1 MSRFEHIVNIY
12 NAGDLE
18 KVDEWL
24 HEEFLFIKDFSMQNK
39 DEYLEDVKGIFANGF
54 KMHDPKLVVENED
67 IVALNHLV
75 KDAKGQSFRVTA
87 VNFLRDGQSWRI
99 ATSRTKIE
107 E

>member
-1 MSRFEHIVNIY
+1 
-12 NAGDLE
+12 
-18 KVDEWL
+18 
-24 HEEFLFIKDFSMQNK
+24 MQNK

-75 KDAKGQSFRVTA
+75 KDEKGQSFRVTA

-99 ATSRTKIE
+99 TTSRTKIE